1 MDQHLVFAISRE
13 YGSGG
18 REIGE
23 RLASELGI
31 AYYDKLLLKRIA
43 EESGLSGDVVEDF
56 DEKPMRPLLLNPNS
70 FFCGTDIEHPVAS
83 RIYKTEVDILRS
95 IANEGPC
102 VIVGR
107 CADYVLEGHPGLVSL
122 FVSAPMEA
130 RVARVMRRNNLSESD
145 ARSRIA
151 RVDKNRAS
159 YYRYFTDENWGA
171 GAKLRLVH
179 QLRQLG
185 RAGSGLCD
193 QNVRGSAAELAHQS
207 ASRIAAS
214 AEHSAEAAWST
225 SCNDESGPV
234 TGAASLRCLLERG
247 QDAGQFFG
255 RAEGTLFLRLHDE
268 HLSRPRFLLDLRL
281 RRSGRRLLRV
291 YDRIG
296 TLLLLGLELLRAYEI
311 LHDEA
316 ILIGKI
322 RTREIV
328 LQALQDSRDHLGHRL
343 RAFDSRQALLAV
355 ERGTVAHVH
364 GANPLTTRALHLHD
378 DGDGHHDDQPPHDGQ
393 NQIERLV
400 HPVEPQEVP
409 EPQEER

>member
-159 YYRYFTDENWGA
+159 YYRYFTDENWGQA
-171 GAKLRLVH
+171 RNYDLCINSGNLDALGAVSVIKRSWK
-179 QLRQLG
+179 RG
-185 RAGSGLCD
+185 RA
-193 QNVRGSAAELAHQS
+193 SAPE
-207 ASRIAAS
+207 RVP
-214 AEHSAEAAWST
+214 
-225 SCNDESGPV
+225 N
-234 TGAASLRCLLERG
+234 RCIR
-247 QDAGQFFG
+247 
-255 RAEGTLFLRLHDE
+255 RAQ
-268 HLSRPRFLLDLRL
+268 
-281 RRSGRRLLRV
+281 RRSGVEHKLQRRKRP
-291 YDRIG
+291 RHRG
-296 TLLLLGLELLRAYEI
+296 RFFTLLARARPGCGPILRASRR
-311 LHDEA
+311 D
-316 ILIGKI
+316 
-322 RTREIV
+322 
-328 LQALQDSRDHLGHRL
+328 ALPSSPR
-343 RAFDSRQALLAV
+343 
-355 ERGTVAHVH
+355 
-364 GANPLTTRALHLHD
+364 
-378 DGDGHHDDQPPHDGQ
+378 
-393 NQIERLV
+393 
-400 HPVEPQEVP
+400 
-409 EPQEER
+409 

>member
-70 FFCGTDIEHPVAS
+70 FFCGTDIEHRWPRVYTKPRWTS
-83 RIYKTEVDILRS
+83 SVHRQR
-95 IANEGPC
+95 GPC

-159 YYRYFTDENWGA
+159 YYRYFTDENWGQA
-171 GAKLRLVH
+171 RNYDLCINSGNLDALGAVSVIKTFVEA
-179 QLRQLG
+179 RQ
-185 RAGSGLCD
+185 S
-193 QNVRGSAAELAHQS
+193 
-207 ASRIAAS
+207 
-214 AEHSAEAAWST
+214 
-225 SCNDESGPV
+225 
-234 TGAASLRCLLERG
+234 
-247 QDAGQFFG
+247 
-255 RAEGTLFLRLHDE
+255 
-268 HLSRPRFLLDLRL
+268 
-281 RRSGRRLLRV
+281 
-291 YDRIG
+291 
-296 TLLLLGLELLRAYEI
+296 
-311 LHDEA
+311 
-316 ILIGKI
+316 
-322 RTREIV
+322 
-328 LQALQDSRDHLGHRL
+328 
-343 RAFDSRQALLAV
+343 
-355 ERGTVAHVH
+355 
-364 GANPLTTRALHLHD
+364 
-378 DGDGHHDDQPPHDGQ
+378 
-393 NQIERLV
+393 
-400 HPVEPQEVP
+400 
-409 EPQEER
+409 

>member
-159 YYRYFTDENWGA
+159 YYRYFTDENWGQARNYDLCINA
-171 GAKLRLVH
+171 GNLDALGAVSVIKTFVEA
-179 QLRQLG
+179 RQ
-185 RAGSGLCD
+185 S
-193 QNVRGSAAELAHQS
+193 
-207 ASRIAAS
+207 
-214 AEHSAEAAWST
+214 
-225 SCNDESGPV
+225 
-234 TGAASLRCLLERG
+234 
-247 QDAGQFFG
+247 
-255 RAEGTLFLRLHDE
+255 
-268 HLSRPRFLLDLRL
+268 
-281 RRSGRRLLRV
+281 
-291 YDRIG
+291 
-296 TLLLLGLELLRAYEI
+296 
-311 LHDEA
+311 
-316 ILIGKI
+316 
-322 RTREIV
+322 
-328 LQALQDSRDHLGHRL
+328 
-343 RAFDSRQALLAV
+343 
-355 ERGTVAHVH
+355 
-364 GANPLTTRALHLHD
+364 
-378 DGDGHHDDQPPHDGQ
+378 
-393 NQIERLV
+393 
-400 HPVEPQEVP
+400 
-409 EPQEER
+409 